1 MKEDLAIAK
10 NSLLSLYNENR
21 ELRKELGQ
29 EERIDNLPLGFK
41 AEIPVVDVNN
51 VSKVVTGDLLELQQR
66 LEEERKLRQE
76 SDKELELQV
85 TNIHMMNIDK
95 FLVNNLIKNLLFII
109 ICSDYMNMELF
120 NFCWFDRNFLFNLK
134 NILQLV
140 HIVWCFF
147 CFN

>member
-29 EERIDNLPLGFK
+29 EDRIDNLPLGSK
-41 AEIPVVDVNN
+41 SETPAGDVNK

-66 LEEERKLRQE
+66 LEEEKKLRQE

-85 TNIHMMNIDK
+85 TNIHRNIGR
-95 FLVNNLIKNLLFII
+95 L
-109 ICSDYMNMELF
+109 
-120 NFCWFDRNFLFNLK
+120 
-134 NILQLV
+134 
-140 HIVWCFF
+140 
-147 CFN
+147 